1 MIRKCY
7 EPNNY
12 STSLVTLIKKHNFS
26 QPEFEKQFNESYTYL
41 LDFLYNKTDEITIIR
56 ERMRMQLWRKKKCEQ
71 IYGFMIC

>member
-7 EPNNY
+7 ERNNY
-12 STSLVTLIKKHNFS
+12 RASPVTLKKHNFS

-56 ERMRMQLWRKKKCEQ
+56 ERMRM
-71 IYGFMIC
+71 